1 MYESSS
7 YCLFNGGLCGVYDCK
22 KDANRRR
29 SFSLKVRD
37 ITKSEE
43 YKKEVEKYGFLGVPV
58 TVVGDHA
65 VKGFNPEFIE
75 LIQSGKN

>member
-1 MYESSS
+1 MNHPVIVYSMED
-7 YCLFNGGLCGVYDCK
+7 CVECMIVKKMLTEEGV
-22 KDANRRR
+22 
-29 SFSLKVRD
+29 SFEVRD

-58 TVVGDHA
+58 TVVGDQA

-75 LIQSGKN
+75 LIQSEKK

>member
-1 MYESSS
+1 MNHPVIVYSMED
-7 YCLFNGGLCGVYDCK
+7 CVECMIVKKMLTEEGV
-22 KDANRRR
+22 
-29 SFSLKVRD
+29 SFEVRD

-75 LIQSGKN
+75 LIQSEKK

>member
-1 MYESSS
+1 MNHPVIVYSMED
-7 YCLFNGGLCGVYDCK
+7 CVECTFVKKMLTEEGV
-22 KDANRRR
+22 
-29 SFSLKVRD
+29 SFEVRD

-65 VKGFNPEFIE
+65 VKGFNPELIE
-75 LIQSGKN
+75 LIQSEKN